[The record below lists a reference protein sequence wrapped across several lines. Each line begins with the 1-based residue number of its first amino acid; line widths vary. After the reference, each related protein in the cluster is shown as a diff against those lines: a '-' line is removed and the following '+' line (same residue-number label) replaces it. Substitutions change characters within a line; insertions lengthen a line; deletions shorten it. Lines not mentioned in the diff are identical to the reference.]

1 MKTLPLILFAI
12 VALAQWAAPLSQIW
26 THEQVLAKGT
36 LIRLKCSAPDPYDP
50 LRGRYLAVRP
60 EQQEATAPAGVKV
73 ETGMQV
79 YAQLAP
85 GADGFATLT
94 GLSLTPPASGDF
106 IRVKARYVYN
116 DKVSFDWPFD
126 RFYVNEKLAPEADK
140 WFSENIRTA
149 KGITAEV
156 RVYNGRAVLQDLSLD
171 GKPFREI
178 LKERVK

>member
-12 VALAQWAAPLSQIW
+12 AALAQWAAPLSQIW

-36 LIRLKCSAPDPYDP
+36 LIRLKCQAPDPYDP

-60 EQQEATAPAGVKV
+60 DLQEVTVPAGVKV
-73 ETGMQV
+73 EKGMQV
-79 YAQLAP
+79 YVQLTS
-85 GADGFATLT
+85 GADGLATLS

-126 RFYVNEKLAPEADK
+126 RFYINEKLAPEADK

-149 KGITAEV
+149 KGIIAEV
-156 RVYNGRAVLQDLSLD
+156 RVYNGRAVLADLSLD